1 MHGLD
6 DMYLFKCVVE
16 AGGLSA
22 AGRRLGMPKSTLA
35 RRIGELEERLGLK
48 LFHRGARQFT
58 PTNFG
63 IECFEHCKT
72 IASEADKLLVMA
84 ERARRSPSGFLH
96 VVCPPVLG
104 AVLVE
109 ALAAEFLAS
118 APGVRLH
125 LEESFGIFDPRGVQA
140 DLVIFPSFTP
150 LPDASLVARKI
161 LTSPYILVAHR
172 DFLARNGHPADPA
185 DLKPMNCLG
194 LGSRSSDWVW
204 TLTRGDRTEVVR
216 FEPRFSTTL
225 PTAVL
230 QAVHRQLGIASLP
243 EALCL
248 NDLRSGDLVRVLDGW
263 YPQPVT
269 IYAIYPNNRTLTV
282 AARQFLDLLVLRFPE
297 LLFPHG
303 TPVSAEMG

>member
-16 AGGLSA
+16 AGGLSP

-48 LFHRGARQFT
+48 LFHRGTRQFT
-58 PTNFG
+58 LTNFG
-63 IECFEHCKT
+63 VECFDHCKT

-84 ERARRSPSGFLH
+84 ERARHSPTGFLH

-104 AVLVE
+104 SVLVE
-109 ALAAEFLAS
+109 TLAAEFLAT

-150 LPDASLVARKI
+150 LPDAALVARKI

-172 DFLARNGHPADPA
+172 EFVAENGHPGDPA
-185 DLKPMNCLG
+185 DLKSMSCLG

-204 TLTRGDRTEVVR
+204 TLTRGDRTTAVR

-225 PTAVL
+225 PTALL
-230 QAVHRQLGIASLP
+230 QAVHRRLGIASLP

-248 NDLRSGDLVRVLDGW
+248 KDIGTGDLVRVLGDW
-263 YPQPVT
+263 FPQPVT

-282 AARQFLDLLVLRFPE
+282 AARQFIDLLMLRSPDI
-297 LLFPHG
+297 LSPSPLSG
-303 TPVSAEMG
+303 AKS